1 MRAAIAYLDT
11 GCFAITTSYLSPQ
24 ELVTMANGIREGINN
39 IRIVHGVPCSLY
51 AKVKV
56 FYTPEVIKLLKK
68 LTQQVFEDEMT
79 SEILDDKLL
88 SHI

>member
-1 MRAAIAYLDT
+1 M
-11 GCFAITTSYLSPQ
+11 
-24 ELVTMANGIREGINN
+24 
-39 IRIVHGVPCSLY
+39 